1 MQRQHDLA
9 GGSAPHLD
17 FRSLNGMNDGYGA
30 MGRRLARPEA
40 IGPVQMMKA
49 HAPALNAGAAQPNA
63 RKGQDVVMAA
73 AASSSSDDRP
83 PPPPPGAAKVRRID
97 PTAPVELLFPAG
109 TPYAEALAAQQK
121 APLAADAAAAAL
133 APYVG
138 PRREGRER
146 SPPRGDRRPLAKR
159 NQSREERAAAG
170 GAKESYGQMRQ
181 KALGE
186 RSKTVPAEV
195 FIGEAPKR
203 SQPVRPPNQ
212 SALNRRAAPRAD
224 AQKRGASH
232 AAEDRRT
239 KPRGGAANAERAER
253 RDKKAANERLY
264 EESQGNVKAKRPA
277 KKAKTQKSVSQST
290 FFRPKS
296 ELAQRTSTACAGD
309 RPREARTWAPI
320 PPLVRESDAWG
331 SSLERALRW
340 VAKVVHRY
348 QRRRHAR
355 WISPSQLVK
364 MTP

>member
-1 MQRQHDLA
+1 MQLQHDLA

-17 FRSLNGMNDGYGA
+17 FRSLNGMNDGYGP
-30 MGRRLARPEA
+30 MDRRLARPEA
-40 IGPVQMMKA
+40 IGPVQIMKA

-83 PPPPPGAAKVRRID
+83 PPPPTGAAKVRRID

-121 APLAADAAAAAL
+121 APLAADAAAAVAL

-212 SALNRRAAPRAD
+212 SALNRRAAARA
-224 AQKRGASH
+224 AAVKREAS
-232 AAEDRRT
+232 APAEDRRIRA
-239 KPRGGAANAERAER
+239 RGGAANAERAAM
-253 RDKKAANERLY
+253 KQQQLAKNTRLY
-264 EESQGNVKAKRPA
+264 EDRQGNVKAKRPA
-277 KKAKTQKSVSQST
+277 KNNAKTKSVA
-290 FFRPKS
+290 KS
-296 ELAQRTSTACAGD
+296 VASRTSFSPEASS
-309 RPREARTWAPI
+309 RPEDKYG
-320 PPLVRESDAWG
+320 V
-331 SSLERALRW
+331 
-340 VAKVVHRY
+340 
-348 QRRRHAR
+348 RRRPPAR
-355 WISPSQLVK
+355 RGKSLGAAVSSSASRSRDSRRVGLAA
-364 MTP
+364 